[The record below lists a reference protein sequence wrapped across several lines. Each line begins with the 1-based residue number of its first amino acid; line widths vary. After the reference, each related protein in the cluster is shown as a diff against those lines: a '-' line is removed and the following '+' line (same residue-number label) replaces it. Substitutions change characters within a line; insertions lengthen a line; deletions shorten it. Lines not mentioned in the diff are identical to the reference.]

1 LDDDWNVELI
11 VAERFEL
18 CDYAG
23 WEEDQ
28 VVNEEKKEFVC
39 YGRFLRPVYDFD
51 IAGDFQLL
59 SEGKVL
65 VQNVFELFFILSSGD
80 IDGSYFFIISQ
91 ISSAAF

>member
-28 VVNEEKKEFVC
+28 VVNEEEKKFVG
-39 YGRFLRPVYDFD
+39 YGRFLNSVYDFD
-51 IAGDFQLL
+51 IAGNFQLL
-59 SEGKVL
+59 SEGEFF
-65 VQNVFELFFILSSGD
+65 VQNLFEFFFFLSSGD
-80 IDGSYFFIISQ
+80 IDGGHSLAVF
-91 ISSAAF
+91 